1 MMTQGKLEKD
11 ILSAIAEFS
20 TLLTSYKFDEAW
32 TVAGRLN
39 GLLKSE
45 EVIQLPADQ
54 LDSIR
59 TELKGYYATNNE
71 INSLHKGLV
80 AKGHKLLE
88 LSKQ

>member
-1 MMTQGKLEKD
+1 MTQGKLEKD

-45 EVIQLPADQ
+45 EVIQLPAD
-54 LDSIR
+54 
-59 TELKGYYATNNE
+59 
-71 INSLHKGLV
+71 
-80 AKGHKLLE
+80 
-88 LSKQ
+88 

>member
-1 MMTQGKLEKD
+1 MTQGKLEKD
-11 ILSAIAEFS
+11 ILSAIAGFS

-39 GLLKSE
+39 GLLKTE

-59 TELKGYYATNNE
+59 TELKGYYATN
-71 INSLHKGLV
+71 
-80 AKGHKLLE
+80 
-88 LSKQ
+88 